1 MSQFQVFYQQDISL
15 AANLTASNVKER
27 MTYVNPR
34 LTTGDLQHIS
44 LRGMLVINQ
53 YAKVLATIRETDG
66 YHLKTVLKQLK
77 IKMLKPAI
85 PSQINSKIIHPN
97 VKAGWIWR

>member
-1 MSQFQVFYQQDISL
+1 M
-15 AANLTASNVKER
+15 
-27 MTYVNPR
+27 
-34 LTTGDLQHIS
+34 
-44 LRGMLVINQ
+44 NQ
-53 YAKVLATIRETDG
+53 YTKVLATIREIDG

-85 PSQINSKIIHPN
+85 PPQINSKIIHPN